1 MSKIYVMEATI
12 TLHDDDF
19 TLEFFHKLKAF
30 VKGKEVVISVRE
42 EAETSNALH
51 EDATEY
57 LMQSK
62 ENHQQLLDAI
72 NRIENQSGLI
82 TVNTNE
88 LL

>member
-1 MSKIYVMEATI
+1 MEATI

-42 EAETSNALH
+42 ENKTPNSLH

-57 LMQSK
+57 LMKS
-62 ENHQQLLDAI
+62 EDNHQQLIEAI
-72 NRIENQSGLI
+72 NRIENQSGLV
-82 TVNTNE
+82 TVNAND

>member
-1 MSKIYVMEATI
+1 MEATI

-30 VKGKEVVISVRE
+30 VQGKQVVISVRE
-42 EAETSNALH
+42 EEETSNALQ
-51 EDATEY
+51 EDVTEY

-72 NRIENQSGLI
+72 HRIDNQSDLV
-82 TVNTNE
+82 TVNAND

>member
-1 MSKIYVMEATI
+1 MEATI

-42 EAETSNALH
+42 EAETSNALQ

>member
-1 MSKIYVMEATI
+1 MEATI

-19 TLEFFHKLKAF
+19 TLEFYHKLKAF
-30 VKGKEVVISVRE
+30 VKGKEVVISIRE
-42 EAETSNALH
+42 EESPNSLY
-51 EDATEY
+51 EVATEY

-72 NRIENQSGLI
+72 NRIDNKSGLV
-82 TVNTNE
+82 TVNTND

>member
-1 MSKIYVMEATI
+1 MEATI

-30 VKGKEVVISVRE
+30 VQGKQVLISVRE
-42 EAETSNALH
+42 EEETSNALQ

-72 NRIENQSGLI
+72 HRIDNQSDLV
-82 TVNTNE
+82 TVNAND

>member
-1 MSKIYVMEATI
+1 MEATI

-19 TLEFFHKLKAF
+19 TLEFYHKLKAF
-30 VKGKEVVISVRE
+30 VKGKEVVISIRE
-42 EAETSNALH
+42 EESPNSLH

-72 NRIENQSGLI
+72 NRIDNKSGLV
-82 TVNTNE
+82 TVNTND